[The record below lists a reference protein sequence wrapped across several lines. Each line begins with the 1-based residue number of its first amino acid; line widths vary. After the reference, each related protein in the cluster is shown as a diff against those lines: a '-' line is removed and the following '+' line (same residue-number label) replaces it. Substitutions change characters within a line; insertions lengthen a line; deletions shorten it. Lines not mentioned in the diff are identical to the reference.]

1 MVGYLNMYSNWLIYS
16 GKKGSKYVHTSAKDI
31 SKNMGREVTA
41 YERQRLS
48 ELRDWSFDF
57 FRSNALRSITWS
69 SDLREPADENSAAKD
84 KYTCQKVDL
93 VLRTSKVLKKKK
105 AVEFVDH
112 HGKKYALFLQ
122 APPVLTTGDVIK
134 LRCVNVIFT
143 DDGRIITLTD
153 NSSCLIVPD
162 YFFDSQLFNR
172 SANVTPTK
180 STYSKAGK
188 SGKNTPLSNKRAA
201 TATYPFLTDY
211 NFEDHV
217 ITKTASGSNK
227 KKRSKIQSQQGKI
240 FNFKNSKSLT
250 LSSHY
255 DQEELRE
262 QDPNPNL

>member
-1 MVGYLNMYSNWLIYS
+1 MVGYCNMYSNWLIYS

-31 SKNMGREVTA
+31 EKNVGRDVTS
-41 YERQRLS
+41 YERQRLT

-69 SDLREPADENSAAKD
+69 SDLREPADENAASKD
-84 KYTCQKVDL
+84 RYTCTKVDL

-105 AVEFVDH
+105 AVEFTDH

-122 APPVLTTGDVIK
+122 AAPVLATGDVIK

-143 DDGRIITLTD
+143 DDGRIISLTD

-180 STYSKAGK
+180 SNYSKGRK
-188 SGKNTPLSNKRAA
+188 TPGRSGKNTPLSSKRAA
-201 TATYPFLTDY
+201 TATYPFLSDY

-217 ITKTASGSNK
+217 ITKTAKGSNK
-227 KKRSKIQSQQGKI
+227 KKRSKIQSQQGK
-240 FNFKNSKSLT
+240 KLALK
-250 LSSHY
+250 
-255 DQEELRE
+255 
-262 QDPNPNL
+262 

>member
-31 SKNMGREVTA
+31 TKNQGRKVNP
-41 YERQRLS
+41 YEKQRLT
-48 ELRDWSFDF
+48 ELRDWAYDF
-57 FRSNALRSITWS
+57 FRANALRSITWS
-69 SDLREPADENSAAKD
+69 SDLREPADENTAAKD

-93 VLRTSKVLKKKK
+93 VLKTSKVLKKKK
-105 AVEFVDH
+105 AVEFIDH
-112 HGKKYALFLQ
+112 QGKKYALFLQ
-122 APPVLTTGDVIK
+122 AAPVLTTGDVIK

-180 STYSKAGK
+180 STYSKR
-188 SGKNTPLSNKRAA
+188 SGKNTPLTNKRSA
-201 TATYPFLTDY
+201 TAAYPFLSEY

-217 ITKTASGSNK
+217 IQKTKGSGK
-227 KKRSKIQSQQGKI
+227 KKRSKIQSHQGKTSHFI
-240 FNFKNSKSLT
+240 IEILT
-250 LSSHY
+250 F
-255 DQEELRE
+255 D
-262 QDPNPNL
+262 